1 MKKKL
6 IAILLLTATMILSF
20 SACNPSRSDLVNKTY
35 IYENFG
41 AGGAFTITINEDGTF
56 KYNEGSETTY
66 VANGTW
72 TYKKGILTLDDQMG
86 EEFNL
91 INQFKVED
99 GALVFIAEGSSNFI
113 SVKVADGE
121 RFFDT
126 SK

>member
-1 MKKKL
+1 MKKKY
-6 IAILLLTATMILSF
+6 IAILLLAATMLLLLC
-20 SACNPSRSDLVNKTY
+20 ACNPSHADFVNKTY

-41 AGGAFTITINEDGTF
+41 VGGAFTITINDDGTF
-56 KYNEGSETTY
+56 KYSEGSETTY

-113 SVKVADGE
+113 SIKVTDGE

-126 SK
+126 SQ